1 MWAPRSG
8 LILGPGLCIIAAA
21 SINGTRS
28 RSEDEMS
35 GETVV
40 ILGASPKPERYSN
53 KALRLLRSRGHKVI
67 PVHPAVDRIDGLTV
81 KRSLREIDE
90 SVDTLTL
97 YVGPERGEALAED
110 IVALRPR
117 RVIFNPGTES
127 PRLEGRLAA
136 SGIACVFDCTLVM
149 LNAGRF

>member
-1 MWAPRSG
+1 
-8 LILGPGLCIIAAA
+8 
-21 SINGTRS
+21 
-28 RSEDEMS
+28 MS

-53 KALRLLRSRGHKVI
+53 KALRLLRNRGHRVI
-67 PVHPAVDRIDGLTV
+67 PVHPAIDRIDGLPV

-90 SVDTLTL
+90 PVDTLTV

-110 IVALRPR
+110 IVELRPG

-127 PRLEGRLAA
+127 PYLQDRLAE
-136 SGIACVFDCTLVM
+136 SGIPCVLDCTLVM
-149 LNAGRF
+149 LDSGRF